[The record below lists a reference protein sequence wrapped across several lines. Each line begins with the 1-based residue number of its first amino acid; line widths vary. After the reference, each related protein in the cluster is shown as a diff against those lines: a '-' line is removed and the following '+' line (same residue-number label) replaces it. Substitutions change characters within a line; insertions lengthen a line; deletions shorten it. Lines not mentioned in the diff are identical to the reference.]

1 MYCPACHKEMPD
13 DGSSCPSCGFSFDDA
28 TRRLES
34 NKSPA
39 DKPREKESR
48 SSSSFD
54 SIDDARFVPGT
65 MLAERYRI
73 VGLLGA
79 GGMGE
84 VYLAEDNQLGRK
96 VAIKFLPP
104 EVATD
109 ERARNRLLREAKT
122 AATLD
127 HPNICAIYE
136 VGQEGDHSFIVLQ
149 YIEGETLAA
158 RLKHQ
163 PTDLREALAIA
174 AQVADALAEAHARGI
189 IHRDIKPE
197 NIMLTTRGQVKV
209 LDFGLAKVLRDP
221 GIIESEAETASM
233 LSVPGMVMGTV
244 PYMSPEQVRGEE
256 LDCRSDIFSFG
267 TVLYELLSGRRPFE
281 AKSMAEVIS
290 AILTTEP
297 PPISRSSLGHIGSDE
312 ERLIRKCL
320 EKDAALRYQAMGDL
334 ISDLEQIRRE
344 YESGQVRPTVEATT
358 VRLKVDITG
367 PKPRWPRL
375 RVSRLGLVLTAV
387 ALALAAAMYAL
398 SFRTKAPTSAP
409 SVESVSSAA
418 NDYYLR
424 GKVNVSSENPD
435 NNEAAI
441 KLFEQAVAV
450 DPNFAAAYAELARA
464 YSIKARYFAPVA
476 DRKQLNE
483 DAEVAV
489 EKALALDPN
498 LAEGHF
504 ARGLI
509 LWTPYKR
516 FPHEQAIQS
525 YRRALELNPN
535 LDEAHHQLGF
545 VYLHIGL
552 LDKGWQE
559 IEKALAINPGNTLAR
574 YRLGVI
580 NMCRAKYEEAF
591 QIFNSTPLE
600 KNPSLLAFYTA
611 TALFRLG
618 RNEEAS
624 ALIEKFLKDYPKDE
638 GGAVT
643 SVKAM
648 MLAKAGREREAED
661 AIQRAVGIGRGY
673 AHFHHTA
680 YNIASAYALMN
691 RPEQAIKWLQVT
703 ADEGFPCY
711 PLFESDANLDS
722 LRKDARFISFM
733 AKLRQQ
739 WEHYNATL

>member
-1 MYCPACHKEMPD
+1 
-13 DGSSCPSCGFSFDDA
+13 
-28 TRRLES
+28 
-34 NKSPA
+34 
-39 DKPREKESR
+39 
-48 SSSSFD
+48 
-54 SIDDARFVPGT
+54 
-65 MLAERYRI
+65 
-73 VGLLGA
+73 
-79 GGMGE
+79 MGE
-84 VYLAEDNQLGRK
+84 VYLAEDKQLGRK
-96 VAIKFLPP
+96 VAIEFLPA

-109 ERARNRLLREAKT
+109 ERARQRLLREAQT

-136 VGQEGDHSFIVLQ
+136 VGQEGGRSFIVLQ

-158 RLKHQ
+158 RIKRQL
-163 PTDLREALAIA
+163 PDLREALRIA
-174 AQVADALAEAHARGI
+174 AQVADALSEAHARGI

-221 GIIESEAETASM
+221 GIIEGETETGSM
-233 LSVPGMVMGTV
+233 LSVPGMVMSTV

-256 LDCRSDIFSFG
+256 LDGRSDIFSFG
-267 TVLYELLSGRRPFE
+267 TVLYELLSGRRLFE
-281 AKSMAEVIS
+281 ARSTAEIIS
-290 AILTTEP
+290 AILTREP
-297 PPISRSSLGHIGSDE
+297 PPIGRSTLSHSGSGE

-344 YESGQVRPTVEATT
+344 YESGQVRPATKPTPQATPVNPEAA
-358 VRLKVDITG
+358 VTG
-367 PKPRWPRL
+367 PTGRWSRL
-375 RVSRLGLVLTAV
+375 RDSRLGLVLTAV
-387 ALALAAAMYAL
+387 ALAVAAVMYTL
-398 SFRTKAPTSAP
+398 SFRTQKPTPAPGAKSAN
-409 SVESVSSAA
+409 AA
-418 NDYYLR
+418 AYDAYMR

-441 KLFEQAVAV
+441 KLFEQAVAA

-464 YSIKARYFAPVA
+464 YSIKARYFAPVP
-476 DRKQLNE
+476 DKKKLNE
-483 DAEVAV
+483 EAEVDV

-498 LAEGHF
+498 LAEGYF

-509 LWTPYKR
+509 LWTPYNR
-516 FPHEQAIQS
+516 FPHEQAVQS
-525 YRRALELNPN
+525 YKRALELNPN

-559 IEKALAINPGNTLAR
+559 VEKALAINPGNALAR

-580 NMCRAKYEEAF
+580 NMCRGKYEEAF
-591 QIFNSTPLE
+591 QIFNRTPLE
-600 KNPSLLAFYTA
+600 KNPSLLAFYTSN
-611 TALFRLG
+611 ALFRLG

-624 ALIEKFLKDYPKDE
+624 ALIEHYLKDYPKDE

-648 MLAKAGREREAED
+648 MLAKAGKEREAEE
-661 AIQRAVGIGRGY
+661 AIQHALDIGRGY
-673 AHFHHTA
+673 AHFHHTS

-691 RPEQAIKWLQVT
+691 RPEPAMKWLQVT
-703 ADEGFPCY
+703 AEEGFPCY
-711 PLFESDANLDS
+711 PLFEGDTNLDN

-733 AKLRQQ
+733 ANQKQQ
-739 WEHYNATL
+739 WEHFSATL